1 MGGRH
6 LTDEDKKG
14 IREMYI
20 AGVAIPEIAYRF
32 RTSTRTAYVYTLPCG
47 DREFSSFRDGR
58 THNGKRGR
66 KRIPKLQLGLDI

>member
-1 MGGRH
+1 MGGRR

-20 AGVAIPEIAYRF
+20 AGVAIPEIADRF
-32 RTSTRTAYVYTLPCG
+32 RTHPRTVYVYTLPCG

-58 THNGKRGR
+58 AHNGKRGR
-66 KRIPKLQLGLDI
+66 KRIPKFQLALDF